1 MASMKRPRLE
11 SVKALPGFCLE
22 IVFINGEK
30 YRISLAEDV
39 KTLPGLAPLRKGRA
53 WFGVQADPWGWKI
66 EWPELDI
73 QIGADTLWMDAQA
86 QSTTDEA
93 TREFLLWR
101 SRNGLSLAAAATAL
115 GVTSRTISAYTTGAR
130 PVPRYILLA
139 CKGWEAETRPKAA

>member
-1 MASMKRPRLE
+1 MASMKRPRLKT
-11 SVKALPGFCLE
+11 VKALPGFRLE
-22 IVFINGEK
+22 LVFINGEA
-30 YRISLAEDV
+30 YEISLAEDV
-39 KTLPGLAPLRKGRA
+39 KTRPGLAPLCKGRA
-53 WFGVQADPWGWKI
+53 WFGVQADPWGWEI

-73 QIGADTLWMDAQA
+73 QIGADTLWMDAQS
-86 QSTTDEA
+86 QNTTDEA

-101 SRNGLSLAAAATAL
+101 SRNGLSLSAAATAL